1 MKTRPSASPSRQLS
15 ADLTRLRERWQSG
28 ALSDPVYAAAWF
40 LLWQMDRH
48 GPRFASR
55 TRRDL
60 PKPVISAWRDQ
71 LLRNPSTE
79 LAGFLTDALQHY
91 QFFRTIPSAT
101 LALLGWLRDGW
112 PLRLMTRIP
121 SPREVLSQQARGQ
134 RVVTLIDLPRAIH
147 PVLTKA
153 DGFEFLVHDLEHAW
167 KFCHDPDQHHL
178 QRRFFGCLEQ
188 ALDSGLFDA
197 CLADPVFAERF
208 DYLISDM
215 NTHPV
220 HGLVY
225 CRAVLIESLLR
236 REGKNATEWL
246 SPAGQQTLR
255 ECMEKLG
262 RLWRFPA
269 PAIQALRNLA
279 DGQFDHAED
288 ARRIEQAL
296 RHGTPTAAPISI
308 TDLQR
313 AHPRSQPGEHKS
325 GHETTQQTNNAT
337 RQHDEE
343 GLMQENRAR
352 PRTNDVIGKQHGQ
365 TQVGPS

>member
-1 MKTRPSASPSRQLS
+1 MNVQPPASPSRQLS
-15 ADLTRLRERWQSG
+15 ADLTRLRERWESG
-28 ALSDPVYAAAWF
+28 ELSDPAYAAAWY

-60 PKPVISAWRDQ
+60 PKPVMAAWRDK
-71 LLRNPSTE
+71 LLKDQPPDLT
-79 LAGFLTDALQHY
+79 GFLTDALKHY
-91 QFFRTIPSAT
+91 QFFRTIPPAT
-101 LALLGWLRDGW
+101 RALLGWLRDGW
-112 PLRLMTRIP
+112 PLRLLTRIP
-121 SPREVLSQQARGQ
+121 NPREVLRQQARGQ
-134 RVVTLIDLPRAIH
+134 RVVTLIDLPRAIR

-167 KFCHDPDQHHL
+167 KFCHDPYQHHL

-188 ALDSGLFDA
+188 ALDSGLFDS

-236 REGKNATEWL
+236 REGKAATEWL
-246 SPAGQQTLR
+246 SVAGQQALR
-255 ECMEKLG
+255 ECMENLG

-269 PAIQALRNLA
+269 PAVRALLNLA
-279 DGQFDHAED
+279 DGQFDPVED

-296 RHGTPTAAPISI
+296 RLDAPNATPLSTAG
-308 TDLQR
+308 LQR
-313 AHPRSQPGEHKS
+313 P
-325 GHETTQQTNNAT
+325 
-337 RQHDEE
+337 
-343 GLMQENRAR
+343 
-352 PRTNDVIGKQHGQ
+352 
-365 TQVGPS
+365 